1 MSKLLD
7 AGFARLWKNKLFY
20 LEIIMFCIMAAFVSC
35 TMFREVK
42 NWNAEIHL
50 EDAFFNCTPFI
61 LLFAAA
67 FVALFTGSEY
77 SDGTIRNKLI
87 VGHTRFGV
95 YLAEFIVNSV
105 ATLIVYAAHLV
116 VALALGLPMFGFFT
130 VPMSRVL
137 LPLLDALFMIIA
149 LSALFTMLTMLIGA
163 KASSAVVCLVLV
175 CALFIAGMFLRS
187 ALDEPEMY
195 TDYIGIENGIF
206 IMGDPVPNPRY
217 LTGIKRQVYQFL
229 YDFLPMGQ
237 AINVANY
244 SAFQWYYPLYSL
256 ILTVITTV
264 PGLLLFRRKDI
275 K

>member
-7 AGFARLWKNKLFY
+7 AGFARLWKTKLFY
-20 LEIIMFCIMAAFVSC
+20 LEIIMFCIMAIFVSC

-42 NWNAEIHL
+42 KWNAEIHL

-87 VGHTRFGV
+87 VGHTRFDV
-95 YLAEFIVNSV
+95 YLSEFIVNIA

-116 VALALGLPMFGFFT
+116 VAFALGLPMFGFFT
-130 VPMSRVL
+130 IPVPHVL
-137 LPLLDALFMIIA
+137 LQLLDALFMIIA
-149 LSALFTMLTMLIGA
+149 LSALFTMLTMLIGS
-163 KASSAVVCLVLV
+163 KASSAVICLVLV

-187 ALDEPEMY
+187 ALDEPEMFSEY
-195 TDYIGIENGIF
+195 MIIQNNTVT
-206 IMGDPVPNPRY
+206 MSDPLPNPRY

-256 ILTVITTV
+256 ILAVITTG